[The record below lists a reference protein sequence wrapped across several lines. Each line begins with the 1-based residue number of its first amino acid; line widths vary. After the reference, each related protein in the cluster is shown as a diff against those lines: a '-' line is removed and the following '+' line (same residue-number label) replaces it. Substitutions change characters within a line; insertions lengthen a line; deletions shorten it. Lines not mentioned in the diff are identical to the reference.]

1 MISAIHARSDVR
13 PRKDKDM
20 PNMDTTQLFTIVNA
34 VAKQSMG
41 TEDIDVL
48 DTSSLVALGDA
59 VLSSQ
64 TNTEAFL
71 NTLVQRIGKTIIS
84 YRPYTSQLTLLDV
97 GDMEFGQ
104 IMQKTK
110 TQMPIAITDDT
121 YNLVDGESLDMY
133 VVSKPE
139 VHQKLFV
146 KRTPLAFMKTFQTK
160 ALKEAFT
167 SAEAMGTFVASIYGE
182 IRNAI
187 ELAQENLGRLTMAN
201 YMANVSAQQVY
212 DLVTLYN
219 KATGEVIATGE
230 TALQN
235 EAFLRFALQKIKNV
249 SSKMQT
255 MSTLYNDGTEQRHT
269 PAQLQRFVT
278 LTDFRTALETQVDYM
293 AFNEKYVK
301 LASDIEVPYWQAQQ
315 SPFDIEVTGESSKE
329 EKTIKNVVAFIHDR
343 DALGTYRKEEEVLT
357 TPVNARGRYY
367 NTYYHIDNLYFNDTS
382 ENGAIFTLN

>member
-1 MISAIHARSDVR
+1 M
-13 PRKDKDM
+13 
-20 PNMDTTQLFTIVNA
+20 NTTQLFTIVND

-41 TEDIDVL
+41 TEDINVL
-48 DTSSLVALGDA
+48 DTSTLVALGDS

-64 TNTEAFL
+64 NNTEAFL

-84 YRPYTSQLTLLDV
+84 FRPYTSSLSLLDV

-110 TQMPIAITDDT
+110 TQMPVAIQDDT

-146 KRTPLAFMKTFQTK
+146 KRTPLAFMKSFQTK

-167 SAEAMGTFVASIYGE
+167 SADAMGTFVASIYGE

-187 ELAQENLGRLTMAN
+187 ELSQENLGRLTMAN
-201 YMANVSAQQVY
+201 YMANAKTNQVY
-212 DLVTLYN
+212 NLVTLYN
-219 KATGEVIATGE
+219 AATGKTIQTGE

-235 EAFLRFALQKIKNV
+235 EEFLRYALQVIKNTCY
-249 SSKMQT
+249 KMET
-255 MSTLYNDGTEQRHT
+255 MSTLYNDGTEQRHS
-269 PAQLQRFVT
+269 PRKYQRVAS
-278 LTDFRTALETQVDYM
+278 LIDFKTALETQVDYA
-293 AFNEKYVK
+293 AFNENYVK
-301 LASDIEVPYWQAQQ
+301 LASNIDVPYWQAQK
-315 SPFDIEVTGESSKE
+315 SPFDIEVTDEAGTTKE
-329 EKTIKNVVAFIHDR
+329 LSNIVAFVHDR
-343 DALGTYRKEEEVLT
+343 DALGTYRREEEVLT

-382 ENGAIFTLN
+382 ENGVVFTLN

>member
-1 MISAIHARSDVR
+1 
-13 PRKDKDM
+13 
-20 PNMDTTQLFTIVNA
+20 MDTTQLYAIVNE
-34 VAKQSMG
+34 VAQETMG
-41 TEDIDVL
+41 SEDISVI
-48 DTSSLVALGDA
+48 DTASLVALGNS

-64 TNTEAFL
+64 SNTEAFL

-84 YRPYTSQLTLLDV
+84 YRPYTSKLSLLDV

-110 TQMPIAITDDT
+110 TQMPIAIQDDT

-160 ALKEAFT
+160 ALKEAFL
-167 SAEAMGTFVASIYGE
+167 SAEAMGNFVASIYGE

-201 YMANVSAQQVY
+201 YMANASEQQVY

-219 KATGEVIATGE
+219 AATSGSVPTGEK
-230 TALQN
+230 ALLN
-235 EAFLRFALQKIKNV
+235 EGFMRFALMTIKNV
-249 SSKMQT
+249 AFSMET
-255 MSTLYNDGTEQRHT
+255 MSVLYNDGSETRHT
-269 PAQLQRFVT
+269 PAGLQRVAS
-278 LTDFRTALETQVDYM
+278 LVQFRTALETQVDYA
-293 AFNEKYVK
+293 AFHENYVK
-301 LASDIEVPYWQAQQ
+301 LASDIVVPYWQAAK
-315 SPFDIEVTGESSKE
+315 SPFDIEVQDEDE
-329 EKTIKNVVAFIHDR
+329 QEKTITNVVAFIHDR

-367 NTYYHIDNLYFNDTS
+367 NTYYHIDNLYFNDLS
-382 ENGAIFTLN
+382 ENGVVFTLN

>member
-1 MISAIHARSDVR
+1 M
-13 PRKDKDM
+13 
-20 PNMDTTQLFTIVNA
+20 NTTQLFTIVND

-41 TEDIDVL
+41 TEDINVL
-48 DTSSLVALGDA
+48 DTSTLVALGDS

-64 TNTEAFL
+64 NNTEAFL

-84 YRPYTSQLTLLDV
+84 FRPYTSSLSLLDV

-110 TQMPIAITDDT
+110 TQMPVAIQDDT

-146 KRTPLAFMKTFQTK
+146 KRTPLAFMKSFQTK

-167 SAEAMGTFVASIYGE
+167 SADAMGTFVASIYGE

-187 ELAQENLGRLTMAN
+187 ELSQENLGRLTMAN
-201 YMANVSAQQVY
+201 YMANAKTNQVY
-212 DLVTLYN
+212 NLVTLYN
-219 KATGEVIATGE
+219 TATGKTITTGE

-235 EAFLRFALQKIKNV
+235 EEFLRYALQVIKNTCY
-249 SSKMQT
+249 KMET
-255 MSTLYNDGTEQRHT
+255 MSTLYNDGTEQRHS
-269 PAQLQRFVT
+269 PRKYQRVAS
-278 LTDFRTALETQVDYM
+278 LIDFKTALETQVDYA
-293 AFNEKYVK
+293 AFNENYVK
-301 LASDIEVPYWQAQQ
+301 LASNIDVPYWQAQK
-315 SPFDIEVTGESSKE
+315 SPFDIEVTDEAGETKE
-329 EKTIKNVVAFIHDR
+329 LSNIVAFVHDR
-343 DALGTYRKEEEVLT
+343 DALGTYRREEEVLT

-382 ENGAIFTLN
+382 ENGVVFTLN

>member
-1 MISAIHARSDVR
+1 MTAERIVI
-13 PRKDKDM
+13 M
-20 PNMDTTQLFTIVNA
+20 NTEQLYSIVNE
-34 VAKQSMG
+34 VAAESMG
-41 TEDIDVL
+41 TDTIDVI
-48 DTSSLVALGDA
+48 DTSTLVALGNS
-59 VLSSQ
+59 VLSST

-84 YRPYTSQLTLLDV
+84 FRPYTSKLTLLDI

-110 TQMPIAITDDT
+110 TQMPIAIEDDT
-121 YNLVDGESLDMY
+121 YNLTDGSSLDMY

-160 ALKEAFT
+160 ALKEAFL
-167 SAEAMGTFVASIYGE
+167 SSEAMGNFIASIYGE

-201 YMANVSAQQVY
+201 YMANATSQQVY
-212 DLVTLYN
+212 DLVSLYN
-219 KATGEVIATGE
+219 TATGESQATGE

-235 EAFLRFALQKIKNV
+235 EAFLRYALQVIKNV
-249 SSKMQT
+249 AYSMET

-269 PAQLQRFVT
+269 PRNLQRIASIIQFKS
-278 LTDFRTALETQVDYM
+278 ALETQVDYA
-293 AFNEKYVK
+293 AFNEDYVK
-301 LASDIEVPYWQAQQ
+301 LASDIIVPYWQAAK
-315 SPFDIEVTGESSKE
+315 SPLDIKVTDEEGEDAELS
-329 EKTIKNVVAFIHDR
+329 NVVAFIHDR

-367 NTYYHIDNLYFNDTS
+367 NTYYHIDNLYFNDYS
-382 ENGAIFTLN
+382 ENGVVFTLN

>member
-1 MISAIHARSDVR
+1 
-13 PRKDKDM
+13 
-20 PNMDTTQLFTIVNA
+20 MDTTQLYAIVNE
-34 VAKQSMG
+34 VAQETMG
-41 TEDIDVL
+41 SEDISVI
-48 DTSSLVALGDA
+48 DTASLVALGNS

-64 TNTEAFL
+64 SNTEAFL

-84 YRPYTSQLTLLDV
+84 YRPYTSKLSLLDV

-110 TQMPIAITDDT
+110 TQMPIAIQDDT

-160 ALKEAFT
+160 ALKEAFL
-167 SAEAMGTFVASIYGE
+167 SAEAMGNFVASIYGE

-201 YMANVSAQQVY
+201 YMANASAQQVY

-219 KATGEVIATGE
+219 NATSGSVPTGEK
-230 TALQN
+230 ALLN
-235 EAFLRFALQKIKNV
+235 EAFMRFALMTIKNV
-249 SSKMQT
+249 AFSMET
-255 MSTLYNDGTEQRHT
+255 MSVLYNDGSETRHT
-269 PAQLQRFVT
+269 PAGLQRVAS
-278 LTDFRTALETQVDYM
+278 LVQFRTALETQVDYA
-293 AFNEKYVK
+293 AFHENYVK
-301 LASDIEVPYWQAQQ
+301 LASDIVVPYWQAAK
-315 SPFDIEVTGESSKE
+315 SPFDIEVQDEDE
-329 EKTIKNVVAFIHDR
+329 QEKTIENVVAFIHDR

-367 NTYYHIDNLYFNDTS
+367 NTYYHIDNLYFNDLS
-382 ENGAIFTLN
+382 ENGVVFTLN

>member
-1 MISAIHARSDVR
+1 
-13 PRKDKDM
+13 
-20 PNMDTTQLFTIVNA
+20 MDTTQLYTIVNE
-34 VAKQSMG
+34 VARETMG
-41 TEDIDVL
+41 TDDIDVI
-48 DTSSLVALGDA
+48 DTGSLVALGNS

-64 TNTEAFL
+64 SNTEAFL
-71 NTLVQRIGKTIIS
+71 NTLVQRIGRTIIS
-84 YRPYTSQLTLLDV
+84 YRPYTSKLTLLDV

-110 TQMPIAITDDT
+110 TQMPVAIEDDT

-146 KRTPLAFMKTFQTK
+146 KRTPLAFFKTFQTK
-160 ALKEAFT
+160 ALKEAFL
-167 SAEAMGTFVASIYGE
+167 SAEAMGNFVASIYGE

-201 YMANVSAQQVY
+201 YMANASAHQVY

-219 KATGEVIATGE
+219 AATSSSIATGE

-235 EAFLRFALQKIKNV
+235 ESFLRYALQVIKNV
-249 SSKMQT
+249 AFSMET
-255 MSTLYNDGTEQRHT
+255 MSTLYNDGTETRHT
-269 PAQLQRFVT
+269 PAGLQRVAS
-278 LTDFRTALETQVDYM
+278 LVQFRTALETQVDYA
-293 AFNEKYVK
+293 AFHENYVK
-301 LASDIEVPYWQAQQ
+301 LASDIVVPYWQAAK
-315 SPFDIEVTGESSKE
+315 SPFDIQVTDEQEE
-329 EKTIKNVVAFIHDR
+329 EKTLSNIVAFIHDR

-367 NTYYHIDNLYFNDTS
+367 NTYYHIDNLYFNDLS
-382 ENGAIFTLN
+382 ENGVVFTLN

>member
-1 MISAIHARSDVR
+1 
-13 PRKDKDM
+13 
-20 PNMDTTQLFTIVNA
+20 MDTNQLYTIVNE
-34 VAKQSMG
+34 VAKESMG
-41 TEDIDVL
+41 TEDIDVI
-48 DTSSLVALGDA
+48 DTSTLVALGDS
-59 VLSSQ
+59 VLSSS

-84 YRPYTSQLTLLDV
+84 FRPYTSKLTLLDI

-110 TQMPIAITDDT
+110 TQMPIAIQDDT

-160 ALKEAFT
+160 ALKEAFL
-167 SAEAMGTFVASIYGE
+167 SAEAMGNFIASIYGE

-201 YMANVSAQQVY
+201 YMANATAQQVY
-212 DLVTLYN
+212 DLVSLYN
-219 KATGEVIATGE
+219 TATSSSIATGA

-235 EAFLRFALQKIKNV
+235 ETFLRFALQTMKNV
-249 SSKMQT
+249 AYSMET

-269 PAQLQRFVT
+269 PRQLQRIASIIQFKS
-278 LTDFRTALETQVDYM
+278 ALETQVDYA
-293 AFNEKYVK
+293 AFNDDYVK
-301 LASDIEVPYWQAQQ
+301 LASDIIVPYWQAAK
-315 SPFDIEVTGESSKE
+315 SPLDISVTDEDGE
-329 EKTIKNVVAFIHDR
+329 EKTLENVVAFIHDR

-367 NTYYHIDNLYFNDTS
+367 NTYYHIDNLYFNDYS
-382 ENGAIFTLN
+382 ENGVVFTLN

>member
-1 MISAIHARSDVR
+1 M
-13 PRKDKDM
+13 
-20 PNMDTTQLFTIVNA
+20 NTEQLYSIVNE
-34 VAKQSMG
+34 VAAESMG
-41 TEDIDVL
+41 TDSIDVI
-48 DTSSLVALGDA
+48 DTSTLVALGDS
-59 VLSSQ
+59 VLSS
-64 TNTEAFL
+64 TANTEAFL

-84 YRPYTSQLTLLDV
+84 YRPYTSKLTLLDI

-110 TQMPIAITDDT
+110 TQMPIAIEDDT
-121 YNLVDGESLDMY
+121 YNLTDGSSLDMY

-160 ALKEAFT
+160 ALKEAFL
-167 SAEAMGTFVASIYGE
+167 SSEAMGNFVASIYGE

-201 YMANVSAQQVY
+201 YMANATSQQVY
-212 DLVTLYN
+212 DLVTLFN
-219 KATGEVIATGE
+219 AATGETQATGI

-235 EAFLRFALQKIKNV
+235 EAFLRYALQTIKNV
-249 SSKMQT
+249 AYSMET

-269 PAQLQRFVT
+269 PRNLQRIASIIQFKS
-278 LTDFRTALETQVDYM
+278 ALETQVDYA
-293 AFNEKYVK
+293 AFNDDYVK
-301 LASDIEVPYWQAQQ
+301 LASDIIVPYWQAAK
-315 SPFDIEVTGESSKE
+315 SPLDIKVTDEEGEDAELS
-329 EKTIKNVVAFIHDR
+329 NVVAFIHDR

-367 NTYYHIDNLYFNDTS
+367 NTYYHIDNLYFNDYS
-382 ENGAIFTLN
+382 ENGVVFTLN

>member
-1 MISAIHARSDVR
+1 
-13 PRKDKDM
+13 
-20 PNMDTTQLFTIVNA
+20 MDTNQLYIIVNE
-34 VAKQSMG
+34 VAKESMG
-41 TEDIDVL
+41 TEDIDVI
-48 DTSSLVALGDA
+48 DTSTLVALGDS
-59 VLSSQ
+59 VLSSSQ
-64 TNTEAFL
+64 NTEAFL

-84 YRPYTSQLTLLDV
+84 FRPYTSKLTLLDI

-110 TQMPIAITDDT
+110 TQMPIAIQDDT

-160 ALKEAFT
+160 ALKEAFL
-167 SAEAMGTFVASIYGE
+167 SAEAMGNFIASIYGE

-201 YMANVSAQQVY
+201 YMANASAQQKY
-212 DLVTLYN
+212 DLVTLFN
-219 KATGEVIATGE
+219 AATGESVTPGI

-235 EAFLRFALQKIKNV
+235 PDVLRFSLQTIKNV
-249 SSKMQT
+249 CYSMET

-269 PAQLQRFVT
+269 PRQLQRIASIIQFKS
-278 LTDFRTALETQVDYM
+278 ALETQVDYA
-293 AFNEKYVK
+293 AFNDDYVK
-301 LASDIEVPYWQAQQ
+301 LASDIVVPYWQAAK
-315 SPFDIEVTGESSKE
+315 SPLDISVTDEEGT
-329 EKTIKNVVAFIHDR
+329 EKTLENVVAFVHDR

-367 NTYYHIDNLYFNDTS
+367 NTYYHIDNLYFNDYS
-382 ENGAIFTLN
+382 ENGVVFTLN

>member
-1 MISAIHARSDVR
+1 
-13 PRKDKDM
+13 
-20 PNMDTTQLFTIVNA
+20 MDTTQLYAIVNE
-34 VAKQSMG
+34 VAQETMG
-41 TEDIDVL
+41 SEDINVI
-48 DTSSLVALGDA
+48 DTASLVALGNS

-64 TNTEAFL
+64 SNTEAFL

-84 YRPYTSQLTLLDV
+84 YRPYTSKLSLLDV

-110 TQMPIAITDDT
+110 TQMPIAIEDDT

-160 ALKEAFT
+160 ALKEAFL
-167 SAEAMGTFVASIYGE
+167 SAEAMGNFVASIYGE

-201 YMANVSAQQVY
+201 YMANASAQQVY
-212 DLVTLYN
+212 DLVSMYN
-219 KATGEVIATGE
+219 EDTGESVPTGDK
-230 TALQN
+230 ALLN
-235 EAFLRFALQKIKNV
+235 EPFMRYALMVIKNV
-249 SSKMQT
+249 AFSMET
-255 MSTLYNDGTEQRHT
+255 MSVLYNDGTETRHT
-269 PAQLQRFVT
+269 PAGLQRVAS
-278 LTDFRTALETQVDYM
+278 LVKFRTALETQVEYA
-293 AFNEKYVK
+293 AFHENYVK
-301 LASDIEVPYWQAQQ
+301 LASDIVVPYWQAAQ
-315 SPFDIEVTGESSKE
+315 SPFDIKVKGEE
-329 EKTIKNVVAFIHDR
+329 GNEKTLENIVAFIHDR

-367 NTYYHIDNLYFNDTS
+367 NTYYHIDNLYFNDLS
-382 ENGAIFTLN
+382 ENGVVFTLN

>member
-1 MISAIHARSDVR
+1 
-13 PRKDKDM
+13 
-20 PNMDTTQLFTIVNA
+20 MDTNQLYTIVNE
-34 VAKQSMG
+34 VAKESMG
-41 TEDIDVL
+41 TEDIDVI
-48 DTSSLVALGDA
+48 DTSTLVALGDS
-59 VLSSQ
+59 VLSSSQ
-64 TNTEAFL
+64 NTEAFL

-84 YRPYTSQLTLLDV
+84 YRPYTSKLTLLDI

-110 TQMPIAITDDT
+110 TQMPIAIQDDT

-160 ALKEAFT
+160 ALKEAFL
-167 SAEAMGTFVASIYGE
+167 SAEAMGNFIASIYGE

-201 YMANVSAQQVY
+201 YMANASAQQVY

-219 KATGEVIATGE
+219 AATSSSIATGA

-235 EAFLRFALQKIKNV
+235 ETFLRYALQTIKNV
-249 SSKMQT
+249 AYSMET

-269 PAQLQRFVT
+269 PRQLQRIASIIQFKS
-278 LTDFRTALETQVDYM
+278 ALETQVDYA
-293 AFNEKYVK
+293 AFNDDYVK
-301 LASDIEVPYWQAQQ
+301 LASDIIVPYWQAAK
-315 SPFDIEVTGESSKE
+315 SPLDISVTDEDGE
-329 EKTIKNVVAFIHDR
+329 EKTLENVVAFIHDR

-367 NTYYHIDNLYFNDTS
+367 NTYYHIDNLYFNDYS
-382 ENGAIFTLN
+382 ENGVVFTLN

>member
-1 MISAIHARSDVR
+1 M
-13 PRKDKDM
+13 
-20 PNMDTTQLFTIVNA
+20 NTTQLFTIVND

-41 TEDIDVL
+41 TEDINVL
-48 DTSSLVALGDA
+48 DTSSLVALGDS

-84 YRPYTSQLTLLDV
+84 FRPYSSSLSLLDV

-110 TQMPIAITDDT
+110 TQMPIAIEDDT

-146 KRTPLAFMKTFQTK
+146 KRTPLAFMKSFQTK

-167 SAEAMGTFVASIYGE
+167 SADAMGTFVASIYGE

-187 ELAQENLGRLTMAN
+187 ELSQENLGRLTMAN
-201 YMANVSAQQVY
+201 YMANASTQQVY
-212 DLVTLYN
+212 NLVTLYN
-219 KATGEVIATGE
+219 TATGKTLPTGS
-230 TALQN
+230 TALQE
-235 EAFLRFALQKIKNV
+235 EAFLRYALQVIKNACY
-249 SSKMQT
+249 KMET
-255 MSTLYNDGTEQRHT
+255 MSTMYNDGTEQRHS
-269 PAQLQRFVT
+269 PRKYQR
-278 LTDFRTALETQVDYM
+278 LASLIDFKTALETQVEYA
-293 AFNEKYVK
+293 AFNDNYVK
-301 LASDIEVPYWQAQQ
+301 LTSGIDVPYWQSQK
-315 SPFDIEVTGESSKE
+315 SPFDIEVTDEKGTTKE
-329 EKTIKNVVAFIHDR
+329 LSNIVAFVHDR
-343 DALGTYRKEEEVLT
+343 DALGTYRREEEVLT

-367 NTYYHIDNLYFNDTS
+367 NTYYHIDNLYFNDLS
-382 ENGAIFTLN
+382 ENGVVFTLN

>member
-1 MISAIHARSDVR
+1 
-13 PRKDKDM
+13 
-20 PNMDTTQLFTIVNA
+20 MDTNQLYTIVNE
-34 VAKQSMG
+34 VAKESMG
-41 TEDIDVL
+41 TEDIDVI
-48 DTSSLVALGDA
+48 DTSTLVALGDS
-59 VLSSQ
+59 VLSSS

-84 YRPYTSQLTLLDV
+84 FRPYTSKLTLLDI

-110 TQMPIAITDDT
+110 TQMPIAIQDDT

-160 ALKEAFT
+160 ALKEAFL
-167 SAEAMGTFVASIYGE
+167 SAEAMGNFIASIYGE

-201 YMANVSAQQVY
+201 YMANASAQQVY

-219 KATGEVIATGE
+219 AATSSSIATGA

-235 EAFLRFALQKIKNV
+235 EAFLRYALQTIKNV
-249 SSKMQT
+249 AYSMET

-269 PAQLQRFVT
+269 PRQLQRIASIIQFKS
-278 LTDFRTALETQVDYM
+278 ALETQVDYA
-293 AFNEKYVK
+293 AFNDDYVK
-301 LASDIEVPYWQAQQ
+301 LASDIIVPYWQAAK
-315 SPFDIEVTGESSKE
+315 SPLDISVTDEDGE
-329 EKTIKNVVAFIHDR
+329 EKTLENVVAFIHDR

-367 NTYYHIDNLYFNDTS
+367 NTYYHIDNLYFNDYS
-382 ENGAIFTLN
+382 ENGVVFTLN

>member
-1 MISAIHARSDVR
+1 
-13 PRKDKDM
+13 
-20 PNMDTTQLFTIVNA
+20 MDTTQLYAIVNE
-34 VAKQSMG
+34 VAQETMG
-41 TEDIDVL
+41 SEDISVI
-48 DTSSLVALGDA
+48 DTASLVALGNS

-64 TNTEAFL
+64 SNTEAFL

-84 YRPYTSQLTLLDV
+84 YRPYTSKLSLLDV

-110 TQMPIAITDDT
+110 TQMPIAIQDDT

-160 ALKEAFT
+160 ALKEAFL
-167 SAEAMGTFVASIYGE
+167 SAEAMGNFVASIYGE

-201 YMANVSAQQVY
+201 YMANASEQQVY

-219 KATGEVIATGE
+219 AATSGSVPTGEK
-230 TALQN
+230 ALLN
-235 EAFLRFALQKIKNV
+235 EGFMRFALMTIKNV
-249 SSKMQT
+249 AFSMET
-255 MSTLYNDGTEQRHT
+255 MSVLYNDGSETRHT
-269 PAQLQRFVT
+269 PAGLQRVAS
-278 LTDFRTALETQVDYM
+278 LVQFRTALETQVEYA
-293 AFNEKYVK
+293 AFHENYVK
-301 LASDIEVPYWQAQQ
+301 LASDIVVPYWQAAK
-315 SPFDIEVTGESSKE
+315 SPFDIEVQDEE
-329 EKTIKNVVAFIHDR
+329 EQEKTLTNVVAFIHDR
-343 DALGTYRKEEEVLT
+343 DALGTYRREEEVLT

-367 NTYYHIDNLYFNDTS
+367 NTYYHIDNLYFNDLS
-382 ENGAIFTLN
+382 ENGVVFTLN

>member
-1 MISAIHARSDVR
+1 
-13 PRKDKDM
+13 
-20 PNMDTTQLFTIVNA
+20 MDTNQLYTIVNE
-34 VAKQSMG
+34 VAKESMG
-41 TEDIDVL
+41 TEDIDVI
-48 DTSSLVALGDA
+48 DTSTLVALGDS
-59 VLSSQ
+59 VLSSSQ
-64 TNTEAFL
+64 NTEAFL

-84 YRPYTSQLTLLDV
+84 FRPYTSKLILLDI
-97 GDMEFGQ
+97 GEMEFGQ

-110 TQMPIAITDDT
+110 TQMPIAIQDDT

-160 ALKEAFT
+160 ALKEAFL
-167 SAEAMGTFVASIYGE
+167 SAEAMGNFIASIYGE

-201 YMANVSAQQVY
+201 YMANATSQQKY
-212 DLVTLYN
+212 DLVTLFN
-219 KATGEVIATGE
+219 AATGESVTPGF

-235 EAFLRFALQKIKNV
+235 PDVLRFSLQTIKNV
-249 SSKMQT
+249 CYSMET

-269 PAQLQRFVT
+269 PRQLQRIASIIQFKS
-278 LTDFRTALETQVDYM
+278 ALETQVDYA
-293 AFNEKYVK
+293 AFNDDYVK
-301 LASDIEVPYWQAQQ
+301 LASDIVVPYWQAAK
-315 SPFDIEVTGESSKE
+315 SPLDISVTDEEGT
-329 EKTIKNVVAFIHDR
+329 EKTLENVVAFVHDR

-367 NTYYHIDNLYFNDTS
+367 NTYYHIDNLYFNDYS
-382 ENGAIFTLN
+382 ENGVVFTLN

>member
-1 MISAIHARSDVR
+1 
-13 PRKDKDM
+13 
-20 PNMDTTQLFTIVNA
+20 MDTNQLYTIVNE
-34 VAKQSMG
+34 VAKESMG
-41 TEDIDVL
+41 TEDIDVI
-48 DTSSLVALGDA
+48 DTSTLVALGDS
-59 VLSSQ
+59 VLSSS

-84 YRPYTSQLTLLDV
+84 FRPYTSKLTLLDI

-110 TQMPIAITDDT
+110 TQMPIAIQDDT

-160 ALKEAFT
+160 ALKEAFL
-167 SAEAMGTFVASIYGE
+167 SAEAMGNFIASIYGE

-201 YMANVSAQQVY
+201 YMANATTQQKY
-212 DLVTLYN
+212 DLVTLFN
-219 KATGEVIATGE
+219 TATGESVTPGI

-235 EAFLRFALQKIKNV
+235 PDVLRFSLQTIKNV
-249 SSKMQT
+249 CYSMET

-269 PAQLQRFVT
+269 PRQLQRIASIIQFKS
-278 LTDFRTALETQVDYM
+278 ALETQVDYA
-293 AFNEKYVK
+293 AFNDDYVK
-301 LASDIEVPYWQAQQ
+301 LASDIVVPYWQAAK
-315 SPFDIEVTGESSKE
+315 SPLDISVTDEDGE
-329 EKTIKNVVAFIHDR
+329 EKTLENVVAFVHDR

-367 NTYYHIDNLYFNDTS
+367 NTYYHIDNLYFNDYS
-382 ENGAIFTLN
+382 ENGVVFTLN

>member
-1 MISAIHARSDVR
+1 M
-13 PRKDKDM
+13 
-20 PNMDTTQLFTIVNA
+20 NTTQLYEIVND

-41 TEDIDVL
+41 TEDISVL
-48 DTSSLVALGDA
+48 DTSSLIAFGDS

-84 YRPYTSQLTLLDV
+84 YRPYTSKLSLLDV

-110 TQMPIAITDDT
+110 TQMPVAIEDDT

-146 KRTPLAFMKTFQTK
+146 KRTPLAYMKTFQTK
-160 ALKEAFT
+160 PLKEAFN
-167 SAEAMGTFVASIYGE
+167 SEEAMGNFIASIFGE

-187 ELAQENLGRLTMAN
+187 ELSQENLGRLTMAS
-201 YMANVSAQQVY
+201 YMANAAQNQVY
-212 DLVTLYN
+212 PLVTLYN
-219 KATGEVIATGE
+219 TATGSTVPTGPD
-230 TALQN
+230 ALLVN
-235 EAFLRFALQKIKNV
+235 EFLRFALMKIKNV
-249 SSKMQT
+249 CYKMET

-269 PAQLQRFVT
+269 PRELQRVVS
-278 LTDFRTALETQVDYM
+278 LVDFLTALETQVEYA
-293 AFNEKYVK
+293 AFHENYVK
-301 LASDIEVPYWQAQQ
+301 MASGIEVPYWQAEK
-315 SPFDIEVTGESSKE
+315 SPFDIQVTGEDSE
-329 EKTIKNVVAFIHDR
+329 DEKTLSNVVAFVHDR

-367 NTYYHIDNLYFNDTS
+367 NTYYHIDNLYFNDLS
-382 ENGAIFTLN
+382 ENGAVFTLN

>member
-1 MISAIHARSDVR
+1 
-13 PRKDKDM
+13 
-20 PNMDTTQLFTIVNA
+20 MDTNQLYTIVNE
-34 VAKQSMG
+34 VAKESMG
-41 TEDIDVL
+41 TEDIDVI
-48 DTSSLVALGDA
+48 DTSTLVALGDS
-59 VLSSQ
+59 VLSSSQ
-64 TNTEAFL
+64 NTEAFL

-84 YRPYTSQLTLLDV
+84 FRPYTSKLTLLDI

-110 TQMPIAITDDT
+110 TQMPIAIQDDT

-160 ALKEAFT
+160 ALKEAFL
-167 SAEAMGTFVASIYGE
+167 SAEAMGNFIASIYGE

-201 YMANVSAQQVY
+201 YMANATSQQKY
-212 DLVTLYN
+212 DLVTLFN
-219 KATGEVIATGE
+219 AATGESVTPGI

-235 EAFLRFALQKIKNV
+235 PDVLRFSLQTIKNV
-249 SSKMQT
+249 CYSMET

-269 PAQLQRFVT
+269 PRQLQRIASIIQFKS
-278 LTDFRTALETQVDYM
+278 ALETQVDYA
-293 AFNEKYVK
+293 AFNDDYVK
-301 LASDIEVPYWQAQQ
+301 LASDIVVPYWQAAK
-315 SPFDIEVTGESSKE
+315 SPLDISVTDEDGE
-329 EKTIKNVVAFIHDR
+329 EKTLENVVAFVHDR

-367 NTYYHIDNLYFNDTS
+367 NTYYHIDNLYFNDYS
-382 ENGAIFTLN
+382 ENGVVFTLN